1 MATRIGLI
9 VIGDEILSG
18 KRQDKHVSALIER
31 LQVRGLKLAWVRIL
45 GDDRELLVSE
55 LKSSFATDDIVFCC
69 GGIGS
74 TPDDHT
80 RQAVA
85 QALGLPL
92 HMHPQAKALIEE
104 RARDTN
110 MPVTDIRLRMAE
122 FAQGSEI
129 IPNPYNKIAGFFIKR
144 HYFVPGF
151 PVMAHP
157 MFEWV
162 LDNCLTHLHFTQVE
176 KSLAMR
182 VFGTFE
188 AMLTEDM
195 EAIETEFPG
204 VTVFSL
210 PHVGD
215 NTLPKHIELGVKATG
230 LDFCVLLSPAFEA
243 LQARVVAKGAAF
255 EVLSPKA

>member
-1 MATRIGLI
+1 MGTRIGLI
-9 VIGDEILSG
+9 VVGDEILSG
-18 KRQDKHVSALIER
+18 KRQDKHVGALIER

-45 GDDRELLVSE
+45 GDDRALLVSE
-55 LKSSFATDDIVFCC
+55 LRNSFASDDIVFCC

-80 RQAVA
+80 RQAA
-85 QALGLPL
+85 AEALNLPL
-92 HMHPQAKALIEE
+92 HVHPQAQALIEE

-110 MPVTDIRLRMAE
+110 MPMTDIRLRMAE
-122 FAQGSEI
+122 FAEGSDL
-129 IPNPYNKIAGFFIKR
+129 IPNPYNKIAGFSIRR

-162 LDNCLTHLHFTQVE
+162 LDTQLKHLHFTQVE

-188 AMLTEDM
+188 AMLTLDM
-195 EAIETEFPG
+195 EAIEAEFQG

-230 LDFCVLLSPAFEA
+230 ADHCALLEAAFAA
-243 LQARVVAKGAAF
+243 LQARVSAKGITF
-255 EVLSPKA
+255 ETLSPKA